1 MSKGYLTCDQLRAIL
16 DEKLAPLQTEMRDLK
31 AFVEEANKKYDEVII
46 KLQNF
51 EVSSRDIIAENKV
64 LKTAIQDMNSRVNQL
79 NDIGND
85 LEQYTRRECVEVQGI
100 PQSKDENT
108 DEIIPKVGDLMGLK
122 LDKKDISVSH
132 RLPVS
137 KKYNGSRREPGI
149 IVKFVRRNSK
159 DSFYKARR
167 ELKKFTTKDLGYRA
181 ENPIYVNESL
191 TGKNKNLFNECVKAK
206 KNLKYDYIWTFNGRV
221 FMRKDSDSPALHI
234 KNINDI
240 NKLQVRASQL

>member
-108 DEIIPKVGDLMGLK
+108 DEIILKVGDLMGLK
-122 LDKKDISVSH
+122 LDKYFCK
-132 RLPVS
+132 P
-137 KKYNGSRREPGI
+137 
-149 IVKFVRRNSK
+149 
-159 DSFYKARR
+159 
-167 ELKKFTTKDLGYRA
+167 
-181 ENPIYVNESL
+181 
-191 TGKNKNLFNECVKAK
+191 
-206 KNLKYDYIWTFNGRV
+206 
-221 FMRKDSDSPALHI
+221 
-234 KNINDI
+234 
-240 NKLQVRASQL
+240 